1 MCLLETL
8 IPKTSFSHAS
18 EVFFPCR
25 CDGLELS
32 HSALAM
38 TSRYGTWD
46 QRSLATRDVH
56 STPTDS
62 SLNTWCSSPE
72 HLTRW
77 RVPPRPPQPQEQMA
91 AIMDK
96 TKDQQEEV
104 MAKKIPQPNDQA
116 ALGTAFPIVS
126 QMSPNAKVVANV
138 DASRGSHQ
146 KTQPTRLAVVQG
158 THGQQQICAAKK
170 RVSSYIDG
178 KGRPSQRPRPSTGM
192 VSKVQICPN
201 QKFQERE
208 AEKAISTLKSR

>member
-8 IPKTSFSHAS
+8 IPKTSFSHSS

-72 HLTRW
+72 RSTRW
-77 RVPPRPPQPQEQMA
+77 RLPPRPPQPQEQMA

-116 ALGTAFPIVS
+116 A
-126 QMSPNAKVVANV
+126 
-138 DASRGSHQ
+138 
-146 KTQPTRLAVVQG
+146 
-158 THGQQQICAAKK
+158 KK

-178 KGRPSQRPRPSTGM
+178 KDRPSQRPRPSTGM
-192 VSKVQICPN
+192 VSKVQICPD
-201 QKFQERE
+201 QESQERE
-208 AEKAISTLKSR
+208 AEQAISTLKSR

>member
-1 MCLLETL
+1 METL

-38 TSRYGTWD
+38 TSRYWTWD

-72 HLTRW
+72 RLTRW
-77 RVPPRPPQPQEQMA
+77 KLPPRPPQPQEQMA

-116 ALGTAFPIVS
+116 A
-126 QMSPNAKVVANV
+126 
-138 DASRGSHQ
+138 
-146 KTQPTRLAVVQG
+146 
-158 THGQQQICAAKK
+158 KK
-170 RVSSYIDG
+170 RVSSHIDG
-178 KGRPSQRPRPSTGM
+178 KDRSSQRPRPSTGM

-208 AEKAISTLKSR
+208 TEKAISTLKSRGECCGFGCAETFLSRCEKVHPTHN